1 MMLSAV
7 WVYCGYIMFCVVAS
21 FTEFLPLI
29 FKIEGVHRFL
39 SEKLSQ
45 DLLESLMGY
54 QRQKGRCPMKANEF
68 VIDFICVKDMI
79 GQGNCRGTKRKDYDL
94 ENVYFEK
101 PLKKRKRRNSQ

>member
-1 MMLSAV
+1 
-7 WVYCGYIMFCVVAS
+7 
-21 FTEFLPLI
+21 
-29 FKIEGVHRFL
+29 
-39 SEKLSQ
+39 
-45 DLLESLMGY
+45 
-54 QRQKGRCPMKANEF
+54 MKANEF